1 MDVVVIAALLL
12 AFAFIYTTGF
22 QDAASIAATFIA
34 SRSATP
40 RQGILLVA
48 AMNVLG
54 AVFGGSAVASTLS
67 GLIVVVDPRQTILI
81 LLAALLSATV
91 WNLFTWWRGLP
102 SSSTHALVGGLV
114 GAAIAGTGMEGVHW
128 GLDALTG
135 PAPELV
141 GVTKVIVLLVA
152 SVAIGLFGGYIVQ
165 RMTAIL
171 LRNARRRTAQS
182 RLVLANWA
190 AAILMAFSNGANDSQ
205 KQLGIIALM
214 LLVAGDAATLDV
226 PFWARAGCAA
236 LLGLGTLSGGWRIMN
251 TLGRRIF
258 RIAPV
263 HSFGSQIASSLTIT
277 VATIAGAPVSSSHI
291 ITSSIL
297 GVGAAENPR
306 RMNWG
311 AAQEVLIAMLTTIP
325 STAVLAAALVFLA
338 TKCIPGAVFP

>member
-1 MDVVVIAALLL
+1 MEVIVIAALLL

-40 RQGILLVA
+40 RQGILLVT

-54 AVFGGSAVASTLS
+54 AIFGGSAVATTLS
-67 GLIVVVDPRQTILI
+67 GLIVVVDPRQTIVI

-91 WNLFTWWRGLP
+91 WNLLTWWRGLP

-114 GAAIAGTGMEGVHW
+114 GAAVAGTGIEGVNW
-128 GLDALTG
+128 GLGALSG

-152 SVAIGLFGGYIVQ
+152 SVVIGLFGGYVVQ
-165 RMTAIL
+165 KITMVT
-171 LRNARRRTAQS
+171 LRNARRRTTQNH
-182 RLVLANWA
+182 LVRANWA
-190 AAILMAFSNGANDSQ
+190 AAGLMAFFNGANDSQ
-205 KQLGIIALM
+205 KQLGIIALA
-214 LLVAGDAATLDV
+214 LLVSGDATTLDV
-226 PFWARAGCAA
+226 PFWARAGCAV

-263 HSFGSQIASSLTIT
+263 HSFGSQAASSVTIAA
-277 VATIAGAPVSSSHI
+277 ATLAGAPVSSSHI
-291 ITSSIL
+291 ITGSIF

-306 RMNWG
+306 RMNWR
-311 AAQEVLIAMLTTIP
+311 AAKEVVIAMLTTIP
-325 STAVLAAALVFLA
+325 VTALLAAVLVVLAAHS
-338 TKCIPGAVFP
+338 TPGA